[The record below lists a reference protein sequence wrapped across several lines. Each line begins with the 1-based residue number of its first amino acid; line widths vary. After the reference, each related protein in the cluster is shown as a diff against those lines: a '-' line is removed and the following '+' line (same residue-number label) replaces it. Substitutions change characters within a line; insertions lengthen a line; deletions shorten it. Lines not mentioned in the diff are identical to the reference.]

1 MEEVKDVQTYAIIN
15 LSAADESPAFPKVS
29 VNKSGGWVTF
39 GNKNLFPQEI
49 INANSKSPVNASII
63 ESTVTYICGK
73 GVRESTKD
81 TSGYVGVPNTTESWD
96 ELIEKIAKDYK
107 TFGGFYWQVV
117 VNKGGTTVSLFH
129 QDYSTVR
136 IGQIDEKGHPLT
148 FKISNDWTK
157 TSGKYKPVELE
168 VWPGM
173 DNAKKG
179 VAYLYHYWDYAPGL
193 MFYSVPGYYAA
204 IEYVKADGTLG
215 VFYNNSIDNGFT
227 PSAILTFSSN
237 PSEEKKAAFEKSAR
251 EAFCG
256 GRGANSIL
264 TVWGESGDVKT
275 NISPFNASNNADIYN
290 NVEGIVFQKIISA
303 HRLSSPTLAGVSGSG
318 NLSGNAAEIIDA
330 YVLYNYTVV
339 EKLRNKILDHLN
351 KFTKINGTAPLT
363 IEEMDV
369 IPKIKESENPE
380 NVLTINDSNTPQD
393 SESLASKLGVGGT
406 QALTAIMEGALPENQ
421 KRGLL
426 AVLFGLGDEE
436 INRLF
441 NNSKN

>member
-1 MEEVKDVQTYAIIN
+1 MDEVKEVQAYTIIN
-15 LSAADESPAFPKVS
+15 LSAADESPAFPKVL
-29 VNKSGGWVTF
+29 VNKSSGWVTF

-73 GVRESTKD
+73 GVRESVKN
-81 TSGYVGVPNTTESWD
+81 SEGYVGIPNTTESWD
-96 ELIEKIAKDYK
+96 EILERIAKDYK

-136 IGQIDEKGHPLT
+136 IGRIDEKGHPLT

-157 TSGKYKPVELE
+157 PSGKHKPIELDT
-168 VWPGM
+168 WPGM
-173 DNAKKG
+173 DDAEKG
-179 VAYLYHYWDYAPGL
+179 VAYLYYYWDYAPGL
-193 MFYSVPGYYAA
+193 LFYSIPGYYPA

-237 PSEEKKAAFEKSAR
+237 PSEEKKDAFERTAR

-290 NVEGIVFQKIISA
+290 NIEGIVFQKIISA

-330 YVLYNYTVV
+330 YVLYNYTVI

-351 KFTKINGTAPLT
+351 KFTKINRTAALV
-363 IEEMDV
+363 IEELDV
-369 IPKIKESENPE
+369 LPKIRETESIAENDTVE
-380 NVLTINDSNTPQD
+380 EETTTL
-393 SESLASKLGVGGT
+393 
-406 QALTAIMEGALPENQ
+406 Q
-421 KRGLL
+421 KKDN
-426 AVLFGLGDEE
+426 AVMRTLK
-436 INRLF
+436 RLF
-441 NNSKN
+441 RKAS

>member
-1 MEEVKDVQTYAIIN
+1 MEEVKDIQTYAIIN
-15 LSAADESPAFPKVS
+15 LSAADESPAFPRVS

-96 ELIEKIAKDYK
+96 ELLEKIAKDYK

-148 FKISNDWTK
+148 FKVSNDWTK
-157 TSGKYKPVELE
+157 TSGKYKPIELE

-173 DNAKKG
+173 DSAKKG

-193 MFYSVPGYYAA
+193 MFYSIPGYYAA

-351 KFTKINGTAPLT
+351 KFTKINGTAPLM
-363 IEEMDV
+363 IEELDV
-369 IPKIKESENPE
+369 LPKIRETETTTEDVVVEEPAT
-380 NVLTINDSNTPQD
+380 L
-393 SESLASKLGVGGT
+393 
-406 QALTAIMEGALPENQ
+406 Q
-421 KRGLL
+421 KKDN
-426 AVLFGLGDEE
+426 AVLRALK
-436 INRLF
+436 RLF
-441 NNSKN
+441 RKAS

>member
-1 MEEVKDVQTYAIIN
+1 MEEVKDTQTYAIIN

-81 TSGYVGVPNTTESWD
+81 ASGYVGVPNTTESWD

-179 VAYLYHYWDYAPGL
+179 VAYLYHYWNYTPGL

-237 PSEEKKAAFEKSAR
+237 PSEEKKAAFEKSVR

-330 YVLYNYTVV
+330 YVLYNYTVI
-339 EKLRNKILDHLN
+339 EKLRGKILDHLN
-351 KFTKINGTAPLT
+351 KFTRINGTAPLT

-369 IPKIKESENPE
+369 IPKIKENENPE
-380 NVLTINDSNTPQD
+380 SVLTINDSNTPQN

-426 AVLFGLGDEE
+426 AVLFGLSDEE

-441 NNSKN
+441 DKSKN

>member
-1 MEEVKDVQTYAIIN
+1 MDEVKEVQTYAIIN
-15 LSAADESPAFPKVS
+15 LSAVDESPAFPKVS
-29 VNKSGGWVTF
+29 VNKSAGWVTF

-73 GVRESTKD
+73 GVRESTKETD
-81 TSGYVGVPNTTESWD
+81 GYVGVPNTTESWD
-96 ELIEKIAKDYK
+96 EIIEKIAKDYK

-157 TSGKYKPVELE
+157 TSGKYKPIELE
-168 VWPGM
+168 AWPGM
-173 DNAKKG
+173 DGAKKG

-193 MFYSVPGYYAA
+193 MFYSVPGYYPA

-330 YVLYNYTVV
+330 YVLYNYTVI

-351 KFTKINGTAPLT
+351 KFTKINGTADLV
-363 IEEMDV
+363 IEELDV
-369 IPKIKESENPE
+369 LPKIRETETTTE
-380 NVLTINDSNTPQD
+380 DVVV
-393 SESLASKLGVGGT
+393 EE
-406 QALTAIMEGALPENQ
+406 TATLQ
-421 KRGLL
+421 KKDN
-426 AVLFGLGDEE
+426 AVLRALK
-436 INRLF
+436 RLF
-441 NNSKN
+441 RKAA